1 MMCSRWDRWKW
12 KLDILLILIG
22 INVIGFFQPLSPGLT
37 QASFHSCLFICL
49 SICWAAASQLQENN
63 MTRKSI
69 LAFISHLCI
78 QWRVLISFY
87 FCGHW
92 TFESQFVRVKTF
104 SIVNFRLRVRLFIVL
119 HHRRK
124 RGGRISDGRADR
136 TLFTVPLLQISP
148 IWCQSRVASR
158 WGCRQFEAGKRNF
171 MKNSFLYFYLQNLV
185 PFCTSMNFHNQDQL
199 PWALFTFRS
208 IQQWEEMK
216 KVT

>member
-37 QASFHSCLFICL
+37 QASFHSCLLICL

-92 TFESQFVRVKTF
+92 TFESQFVCVKTF
-104 SIVNFRLRVRLFIVL
+104 SIVNFRLRVKLFIVL
-119 HHRRK
+119 HHK
-124 RGGRISDGRADR
+124 REHGGRISDGGRTGLLLCLFCRSVLFGVNLRWYRAGVPPVWSWR
-136 TLFTVPLLQISP
+136 T
-148 IWCQSRVASR
+148 
-158 WGCRQFEAGKRNF
+158 
-171 MKNSFLYFYLQNLV
+171 
-185 PFCTSMNFHNQDQL
+185 
-199 PWALFTFRS
+199 
-208 IQQWEEMK
+208 
-216 KVT
+216 